1 MFCNF
6 EKSWYEMWSG
16 CGWWGVIKWKLEINT
31 FKRRVSQ
38 FREDTVWD
46 VIRVWRVGCN
56 QVKTAPSLE
65 DNRCQIEDKQSADH
79 WNSNMV
85 IQTIVFLRKKLR
97 QAVNVVKLWPAS
109 HSLTFLIFFIKAVN
123 YKRSIGDNWSFFV
136 IKSWIRGEILPKH
149 AITMLTNSD
158 PTFCPDLLP
167 IPLRVYFPK
176 QLNRPLHYRPP
187 RVSLNIQYRRSDNLS
202 KQRFH
207 EVHLEFRI
215 SFTKMQLNSR
225 ITII

>member
-1 MFCNF
+1 M
-6 EKSWYEMWSG
+6 
-16 CGWWGVIKWKLEINT
+16 
-31 FKRRVSQ
+31 
-38 FREDTVWD
+38 VWD

-85 IQTIVFLRKKLR
+85 TDNSIFEGKA
-97 QAVNVVKLWPAS
+97 QAGSQCGLLWPAS
-109 HSLTFLIFFIKAVN
+109 HSFDYLDIFIKAVN

-215 SFTKMQLNSR
+215 SFTEMQLNSR
-225 ITII
+225 ITIIGNSR